1 MELLF
6 GVVFLS
12 LIFSVGIF
20 IFAWRDRDESGK
32 LKLIAEFFV
41 LYFIAIPSS
50 LLLAFWLM
58 WVDPDRVRE
67 GNDYWINWFPLSG
80 VFSFII
86 TFIGLLLWWGLKRIS
101 KNDWLPAVIV
111 PFPFLFLVG
120 PYGVVILTVSCFV
133 ALFLLR
139 YRKTEN
145 KNK

>member
-32 LKLIAEFFV
+32 LKLIAQFFV

-58 WVDPDRVRE
+58 LVDPDRVRE

-101 KNDWLPAVIV
+101 KNDWLPAL
-111 PFPFLFLVG
+111 LFHSHF
-120 PYGVVILTVSCFV
+120 YF
-133 ALFLLR
+133 
-139 YRKTEN
+139 
-145 KNK
+145 